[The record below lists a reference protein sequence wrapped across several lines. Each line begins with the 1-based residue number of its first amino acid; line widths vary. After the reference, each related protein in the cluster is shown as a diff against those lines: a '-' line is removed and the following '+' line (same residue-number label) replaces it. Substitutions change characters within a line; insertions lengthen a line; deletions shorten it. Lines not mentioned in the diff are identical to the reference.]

1 MKATPIY
8 IISLNGTANAG
19 GVERVSYYF
28 NEILKEKYQTKIVT
42 APLKNTGK
50 LGFVLN
56 PVLISLRLFFTP
68 NKFVLCNSWNAFLY
82 GADISVH
89 HGTTYGINT
98 HLPETVTF
106 GTKLLAK
113 MEQISAKKAKNVLS
127 VSMNCSRELVQNYK
141 INPDKIFLLNNF
153 VDDELFIPKKTK
165 KTAATKII
173 FVGSL
178 GERKGLSNLVKLSDY
193 LETVKGYKLLI
204 ATNTKSNTQIFENHK
219 NTQVFTGLNI
229 NEMTEFYTKGDVLYF
244 PTKYEGFSMS
254 TLEALS
260 CGIPVVGSDFAVT
273 DELIGYKFC
282 KRIDDFEPANVLKE
296 ADKLK
301 NKYQNKKEEIHNS
314 IKKRFGKDVYK
325 KQFLEYVESL
335 YQSV

>member
-1 MKATPIY
+1 MISKPIY
-8 IISLNGTANAG
+8 IVSLNGIGNAG

-28 NEILKEKYQTKIVT
+28 NEILKEKYQTKIIT
-42 APLKNTGK
+42 APIKNAGK

-56 PVLISLRLFFTP
+56 PLLVSLRLFFTP
-68 NKFVLCNSWNAFLY
+68 NKFVLCNSWHAFLY
-82 GADISVH
+82 NSDISVH
-89 HGTTYGINT
+89 HGTTFGINA

-106 GTKLLAK
+106 GTKLLSK
-113 MEQISAKKAKNVLS
+113 MEKVSAKVSKNVLS
-127 VSMNCSRELVQNYK
+127 VSMNCSKELVENYK
-141 INPDKIFLLNNF
+141 INQDKIFLLNNF

-165 KTAATKII
+165 KTSVTKII

-204 ATNTKSNTQIFENHK
+204 ATNTKANTGLFDNHK

-229 NEMTEFYTKGDVLYF
+229 NEMAEFYTKGDVLYF

-282 KRIDDFEPANVLKE
+282 KRIDNFEPANVLKE

-301 NKYQNKKEEIHNS
+301 NKYQDKKDAIHNS
-314 IKKRFGKDVYK
+314 IKKRFGKEIYK

-335 YQSV
+335 YQ